1 MADMDDSLANEKID
15 YALDFFQNKLK
26 KNRGII
32 SNRDKTDCVN
42 NIKNLFGDSLQ
53 RPANQI
59 PFVMIDMSKTQ
70 FYQKNVSKAKLLI
83 HERLEDY
90 GIPIE
95 NITME
100 EISSIPQ
107 LSNKKNSN
115 SSLTAGHYV
124 DALINYQYPELL
136 SNQKLPRH
144 WQITV
149 NIDKPTFNHPIYGEI
164 NNGIIVKTGLPLYG
178 MSVFIYY
185 YNSKNKLRIMHLY
198 HLLKYI
204 CLK

>member
-1 MADMDDSLANEKID
+1 MADNDDSLAKEKMD
-15 YALDFFQNKLK
+15 YAILFFQNQLK

-32 SNRDKTDCVN
+32 SNRSILECVT
-42 NIKNLFGDSLQ
+42 NIKYLFGDGLN
-53 RPANQI
+53 RPRNQN

-70 FYQKNVSKAKLLI
+70 FSKKNVSKAILLI

-95 NITME
+95 NITMD
-100 EISSIPQ
+100 EISKIPEF
-107 LSNKKNSN
+107 SNQKNNN

-198 HLLKYI
+198 HLLKNI
-204 CLK
+204 RWK

>member
-1 MADMDDSLANEKID
+1 MPDMDDSLAKEKMD
-15 YALDFFQNKLK
+15 YAILFFQNKLI

-32 SNRDKTDCVN
+32 SNRSILECVT
-42 NIKNLFGDSLQ
+42 NIKNLFGHGLN
-53 RPANQI
+53 RPRNQN

-70 FYQKNVSKAKLLI
+70 FSQKNVSKARMLI

-90 GIPIE
+90 DIHIE

-100 EISSIPQ
+100 EISKIQEFS
-107 LSNKKNSN
+107 SKKNN
-115 SSLTAGHYV
+115 SSLTAGYYV
-124 DALINYQYPELL
+124 DGLINYQYPKLL

>member
-1 MADMDDSLANEKID
+1 MADMDDSLADEKME
-15 YALDFFQNKLK
+15 YAIEFFQNKLK
-26 KNRGII
+26 KNRGLI
-32 SNRDKTDCVN
+32 SNRSKMECVN
-42 NIKNLFGDSLQ
+42 NIKNLFGDSRN
-53 RPANQI
+53 RPTNQI

-70 FYQKNVSKAKLLI
+70 FSQKNVSNAKLLI

-107 LSNKKNSN
+107 LSNKTNSN
-115 SSLTAGHYV
+115 SILTAGHYV
-124 DALINYQYPELL
+124 DALINHQYPDLL
-136 SNQKLPRH
+136 SKQKLPRH
-144 WQITV
+144 WQINV
-149 NIDKPTFNHPIYGEI
+149 NIDKPTFSHPIHGEI
-164 NNGIIVKTGLPLYG
+164 TNGIIVKTGLPLYG

-198 HLLKYI
+198 HLLNYI
-204 CLK
+204 RLK